1 MYKTSIKWMLPGKHL
16 VLLLFM
22 CCPLFG
28 EIYTGNSLLTLDSE
42 LNGHEGDGFCQRYRG
57 VTCARFI
64 KDNNIYVESL
74 DMQEEIENQI
84 IAGQNANVT
93 SIMLSDQCSQFA
105 FPAFCHFVFPLCDED
120 SSVLKPRELCR
131 AECDILES
139 YLCSAEYV
147 YARSNPFILQQ
158 IQLPNCEDLP
168 LPESPESA
176 NCLGI
181 GIPLDV
187 NRYIPPKFDHIEYF
201 ELGNDLHS
209 PPPRTENEL
218 PQLDQYDSSDSGG
231 LQSPPPGAKNEFP
244 ELDQSDSNESGGG
257 MQSPPTRAENIL
269 PKFDQYE
276 TFEPGKDLQIPPPR
290 TENEFPQLDQSDSH
304 EPEGLLQSPPPG
316 AESYFLTLLAPM
328 NNITTVQGQTANLH
342 CKVVGYPLP
351 NIKWLKN
358 NSAVNQEPRKS
369 TISRK
374 EYGSRLR
381 IVKLDKSDTGYYQC
395 VASNGNGTVKA
406 TGQLNVMLGYFLKFL
421 MPVNNISTVEGQ
433 TANLHCRV
441 AGYPVP
447 NIKWLKNDSL
457 VLQEERRITIRKTE
471 YGSRLRI
478 QDLNRADTGFYQ
490 CVASNNNNTIS
501 ATGIIYVRAG
511 LPPTLSGP

>member
-1 MYKTSIKWMLPGKHL
+1 MYKTSIKWMLPGKQL

-64 KDNNIYVESL
+64 KDDNIYVESL

-131 AECDILES
+131 TECDILES

-187 NRYIPPKFDHIEYF
+187 NRYIPPKFDHVEYF
-201 ELGNDLHS
+201 EPGKDLHS
-209 PPPRTENEL
+209 PPPRTE
-218 PQLDQYDSSDSGG
+218 
-231 LQSPPPGAKNEFP
+231 NEFP

-304 EPEGLLQSPPPG
+304 EPEGHLQSPSPG

-358 NSAVNQEPRKS
+358 NSAVYQEPRKS

-433 TANLHCRV
+433 TANLHCKV

-501 ATGIIYVRAG
+501 ATGVIYVRAG